1 MERNFAQNDIPYS
14 TLQKDRQGY
23 EILLLRD
30 WQNRSFSDIARE
42 LGISPARARQQYSK
56 IKVRQVRL
64 YLRHISIALGHEN
77 TTQMRKIF
85 FAAMEC
91 YQNYACAYGYLEK
104 KYGDILEKYRKGEPG
119 MAEDFLN
126 HIPPFKDS
134 LSKREISRLVAMREE
149 SKATFRA
156 IGRELEITPEKARHT
171 YEMVYHRKVLAY
183 VEQMQA
189 QVGHE
194 AEGWKVWQ
202 RYLAGNVSAKTR
214 YERLLAEQGK
224 I

>member
-30 WQNRSFSDIARE
+30 RHSRSFSAIARE
-42 LGISPARARQQYSK
+42 LGISAARARQQYSK

-91 YQNYACAYGYLEK
+91 YQNYACACGYLEK
-104 KYGDILEKYRKGEPG
+104 KYGDILEKYRGEEPG

-126 HIPPFKDS
+126 RIPPFKDS
-134 LSKREISRLVAMREE
+134 LSIKEISRLVAMREE

-171 YEMVYHRKVLAY
+171 YEMVYHRKLLAC
-183 VEQMQA
+183 VKQLQA
-189 QVGHE
+189 QAQDERERREIWLH
-194 AEGWKVWQ
+194 
-202 RYLAGNVSAKTR
+202 YLDAHGSAKTR
-214 YERLLAEQGK
+214 YERLLEETNK
-224 I
+224 

>member
-1 MERNFAQNDIPYS
+1 MVLDDIRYS
-14 TLQKDRQGY
+14 SLQKEQQGY

-30 WQNRSFSDIARE
+30 HHNRSFAAIARE
-42 LGISPARARQQYSK
+42 LGLTSAQVRQKYSNM
-56 IKVRQVRL
+56 KVRQVRL
-64 YLRHISIALGHEN
+64 YIRHIAIALGHEN
-77 TTQMRKIF
+77 TTQMRKMF

-91 YQNYACAYGYLEK
+91 YQNYACACGYLEK
-104 KYGDILEKYRKGEPG
+104 RYGDLLEKYRGGEPG
-119 MAEDFLN
+119 MAEDVLN
-126 HIPPFKDS
+126 RIPPFRDS
-134 LSKREISRLVAMREE
+134 LSKREIFRLVVMREE
-149 SKATFRA
+149 EKATFQA
-156 IGRELEITPEKARHT
+156 IGREFHITPEKARHT

-189 QVGHE
+189 QIGHE